1 MLLLENLKKTIQKIA
16 EVLKLKAD
24 KTDIVQSDWAQTDV
38 NNKAFIR
45 NKPVVIGGEND
56 LPYNVIFGGVELDSM
71 FWEKTPNVEVNKY
84 DYTSS
89 HFTID
94 PNQKVTFK
102 YKDNLFYAYR
112 FPHIPTKCKV
122 YIRATVSEGI
132 ILECMGER
140 VSNSGLIDLIF
151 FEDVTIRN
159 DFYFS
164 FHNTTNNLKGVQ
176 FHAISVAL
184 LENKSYTTINDKYF
198 IRNTEK
204 NNSIQRSLCSNVL
217 YTEPNSTYINV
228 SDTWTWGAYP
238 EYFTQ
243 FHTVMVPGCKVLFHP
258 NVNLTAPD
266 GFEISGVGSYGIL
279 IKNREKFILRINKV
293 QP

>member
-24 KTDIVQSDWAQTDV
+24 KSEIVQSDWAQTDV

-45 NKPVVIGGEND
+45 NKPVVLGGEPDFVN
-56 LPYNVIFGGVELDSM
+56 NVLVGGVELDSM
-71 FWEKTPNVEVNKY
+71 IWEKTPNVEVTKY
-84 DYTSS
+84 AYTSS
-89 HFTID
+89 LFYID
-94 PNQKVTFK
+94 PNQIVSFK
-102 YKDNLFYAYR
+102 YKDTATFSYR
-112 FPHIPTKCKV
+112 FPIYPTKCRV
-122 YIRATVSEGI
+122 YIRARTPEGVL
-132 ILECMGER
+132 LESMGEQIR
-140 VSNSGLIDLIF
+140 SNGLSDLIF
-151 FEDVTIRN
+151 NKVVTIRN
-159 DFYFS
+159 DFSFS
-164 FHNTTNNLKGVQ
+164 FHNTSNTKKWVQ
-176 FHAISVAL
+176 IHDISVSP
-184 LENKSYTTINDKYF
+184 LENKSYTTINDKSF

-204 NNSIQRSLCSNVL
+204 YVSPQVSLCGNVI
-217 YTEPNSTYINV
+217 YTEPETTYINIRDY
-228 SDTWTWGAYP
+228 SITYYP

-243 FHTVMVPGCKVLFHP
+243 YHTVVVPGCKVVFHS